1 MEKVG
6 IFSSIE
12 QIDNSIQKLT
22 DFEKFRCMRA
32 FSIPLS
38 NTNKYL
44 KKITTDDVMIIL
56 FFISTLF
63 LFLVSTSEKISTNED
78 DKQSIDK
85 TKESI
90 FTYIKDK
97 LSLSNQSLRY
107 SVCFIA
113 LIRIG
118 YEIFMVNYKNMKYS
132 LTSRRSTMFINIF
145 LIITILLA
153 TSTPQ

>member
-1 MEKVG
+1 MEKVD

-12 QIDNSIQKLT
+12 QIDSSIQKLNE
-22 DFEKFRCMRA
+22 FEKFRCLRA

-44 KKITTDDVMIIL
+44 KKITTDDIMIIL
-56 FFISTLF
+56 VFVSTLF
-63 LFLVSTSEKISTNED
+63 LFLVSTSERMTTDEND
-78 DKQSIDK
+78 DKSINK

-97 LSLSNQSLRY
+97 LSLSNQTLRY
-107 SVCFIA
+107 TVCFIA
-113 LIRIG
+113 LIRIA

-132 LTSRRSTMFINIF
+132 LTSRRNTMFINIF

-153 TSTPQ
+153 TSTP